1 MSEAATNQPVWDGG
15 SLPAGVIVGQ
25 GVVIRGTAALQRFR
39 SQHADGL
46 TVGESSTLDGVQF
59 SVGPQ
64 GRIRIGRF
72 CCLTNAILMCDEQI
86 NIGDY
91 VLIGWNVVIAD
102 TDFHPLAPAQRVAD
116 AVACSPIGNDRSR
129 PNVECR
135 PVSIGSDV
143 FIGPNATILKGVRIG
158 DGAWIE
164 PGSVVTR
171 DVAVGAHV
179 GGNPA
184 KVIALQDGESVR

>member
-1 MSEAATNQPVWDGG
+1 MSESAANQPVWDGG
-15 SLPAGVIVGQ
+15 SLPAGVVVGR
-25 GVVIRGTAALQRFR
+25 GVVIRGTAALRRFR

-46 TVGESSTLDGVQF
+46 TVGESSTLDGVQL

-64 GRIRIGRF
+64 GRISIGRF

-86 NIGDY
+86 KIGDY

-116 AVACSPIGNDRSR
+116 ALACSPIGKDRPR
-129 PNVECR
+129 PSVECR
-135 PVSIGSDV
+135 PVHIGSNV
-143 FIGPNATILKGVRIG
+143 YIGPNATILKGSRIG

-171 DVAVGAHV
+171 DVAAGAHV

-184 KVIALQDGESVR
+184 KPIAPQDGETV

>member
-1 MSEAATNQPVWDGG
+1 MSESAANQSVWDGG
-15 SLPAGVIVGQ
+15 SLPAGVVLGR
-25 GVVIRGTAALQRFR
+25 GVVIRGTAALRRFR

-46 TVGESSTLDGVQF
+46 TVGESSTLDGVQL

-64 GRIRIGRF
+64 GRISIGRF

-86 NIGDY
+86 KIGNY

-116 AVACSPIGNDRSR
+116 AVACSPIGKDRSR
-129 PNVECR
+129 PSVECR
-135 PVSIGSDV
+135 PVHIGSDV

-184 KVIALQDGESVR
+184 KPVTPQDGEAV